1 MSSAP
6 EASGSAAPPPIPRA
20 LVSSNPLDWLRVF
33 GPGAVIASLTI
44 GVGELIF
51 SVRGGVIFGYAILFP
66 FLLICLLKWA
76 LAYSAARHM
85 VVSGAHPFERW
96 MDLPF
101 GPRGWLT
108 VLFLLLAVA
117 FIPVWVSF
125 HCSVI
130 GDFLAGLTG
139 TKQYY
144 AGASIYLW
152 GAGLLVAVLALSLAG
167 GYAALEKIQL
177 VIVVGMLA
185 AVVATLWLFGPD
197 LLELL
202 RGFVVPQRLEYPAW
216 FADDLRANVQDIA
229 KRPVWVELSLYAGVI
244 GGASYDYLAYTS
256 YIRDKGWGNAAR
268 GLAHFAESSEQSV
281 PVPLSVV
288 RGSPDPALAG
298 VARSGDR
305 PQREIHRPALD
316 DLTLRQW
323 MRAPLID
330 CTLSFVVVLL
340 FSAVF
345 VASGKLILGPE
356 RQIPGDDAFLEH
368 QAQFVTHIHPWLY
381 PLYVVA
387 VFLTLFGTLY
397 GTLEVAPTVLRE
409 SVLALR
415 KDRVTSNGARRIRML
430 AIFWCTAVAMIILAI
445 SFIYQLQMGGEKP
458 PRPTAI
464 LIPVNL
470 FTGVFGCGLVC
481 LLNAWMDRHLPAQH
495 RMPVTLVALN
505 LIGGVIFIVVALRG
519 YWDYAGWWAMGILL
533 GTLAF
538 GALIAWL
545 GNVIRKRE

>member
-1 MSSAP
+1 MCSASD
-6 EASGSAAPPPIPRA
+6 ASHANAPAPPPRA
-20 LVSSNPLDWLRVF
+20 LISRNPLEWLRVF

-66 FLLICLLKWA
+66 FLLICLLKWT

-85 VVSGAHPFERW
+85 VLSGAHPFQRW

-108 VLFLLLAVA
+108 VLFLMLAVA

-130 GDFLAGLTG
+130 GDFLADLTG
-139 TKQYY
+139 TKHYL
-144 AGASIYLW
+144 AGATIYLW
-152 GAGLLVAVLALSLAG
+152 GAGLLVTVLALAVAG

-185 AVVATLWLFGPD
+185 AVIATLMLFGPD
-197 LLELL
+197 WFDLL
-202 RGFVVPQRLEYPAW
+202 RGFVVPQRLDYPAW
-216 FADDLRANVQDIA
+216 FTDDLRANIQQIA
-229 KRPVWVELSLYAGVI
+229 ERPVWVELSLYVGVI

-256 YIRDKGWGNAAR
+256 YLRDKSWGNAA
-268 GLAHFAESSEQSV
+268 QSTRD
-281 PVPLSVV
+281 PCFERENTAPL
-288 RGSPDPALAG
+288 D
-298 VARSGDR
+298 
-305 PQREIHRPALD
+305 E
-316 DLTLRQW
+316 LTLRQW

-340 FSAVF
+340 FAAVF
-345 VASGKLILGPE
+345 VASGKLVLGPA

-409 SVLALR
+409 AVLAFR
-415 KDRVTSNGARRIRML
+415 KDRVTEGGARRIRML
-430 AIFWCTAVAMIILAI
+430 AILWCSAVAMTILAV
-445 SFIYQLQMGGEKP
+445 SFVYQLQMGGEKP

-481 LLNAWMDRHLPAQH
+481 LLNAWMDRHLPTQH
-495 RMPVTLVALN
+495 RMPLALVALN
-505 LIGGVIFIVVALRG
+505 VIGGVIFILVALRG

-533 GTLAF
+533 AILTL
-538 GALIAWL
+538 GGVIAWL
-545 GNVIRKRE
+545 VNLSLDRG